1 MNLLNDP
8 IVTTTAPAGSVPI
21 RRTLPQVLAA
31 LVGGE
36 IRDFPRLRPHQRH
49 VWHALL
55 CQLAV
60 LAMREVGLVAPPADP
75 DAWTAALL
83 ALTPNDPDGAAWSL
97 VSPPE
102 RPAFLQPPIPGGDL
116 SDFKRIETPDA
127 LDMLVMSKNH
137 DLKAGT
143 LPADDPELWLYA
155 LVSLQTQ
162 EGFLGAGNFGISRMN
177 GGFSSRPALAVGPD
191 GDVSARFRRDVARM
205 EALKD
210 EIAAAREYPTKT
222 GIRLVWL
229 EPWDGATSLKLGAL
243 DPYYVEICR
252 RVRLVRSGDR
262 LAALGS
268 GSKATRIEEAKAKK
282 GDTGDP
288 WTPVIT
294 DKDGAKA
301 LTVDARGWSYQ
312 PLVRL
317 LFPRSDDKK
326 EIIGPAPLQSW
337 VAEDDAKDL
346 AYLARALVR
355 GQGKTEGYFERRVPV
370 SKALRARFGA
380 GSPTD
385 EVAAIAHERVA
396 EAGKFAG
403 KVLFPALMAALTG
416 APRTDVGERA
426 RDDDKTKDRARAR
439 QDLFDRGVDDHFFED
454 LDRELAVLDDAD
466 ARRRVR
472 AEWIVHRLKP
482 LGKAALDEA
491 ITGAVSPGSNREWR
505 IRVAA
510 RDVFEACFHKQF
522 GDQIAATSVGQ
533 TRAAQEETIDE

>member
-21 RRTLPQVLAA
+21 RRTLPEVLAA
-31 LVGGE
+31 MTSGG
-36 IRDFPRLRPHQRH
+36 IRDCPRLRPHQRH

-60 LAMREVGLVAPPADP
+60 LAMREAGLAAPPSDP
-75 DAWTAALL
+75 DAWRMALL
-83 ALTPNDPDGAAWSL
+83 ALTPHDPDGAAWSL
-97 VSPPE
+97 VSPPA

-127 LDMLVMSKNH
+127 LDMLVTSKNH
-137 DLKAGT
+137 DLKSGT

-205 EALKD
+205 DALKD
-210 EIAAAREYPTKT
+210 EIAAAREYPTTK

-229 EPWDGATSLKLGAL
+229 EPWDGATQLKLGAL

-252 RVRLVRSGDR
+252 RVRLVRSGDGI
-262 LAALGS
+262 AAVAS
-268 GSKATRIEEAKAKK
+268 GSKATRIEAKVN
-282 GDTGDP
+282 GVTGDP

-294 DKDGAKA
+294 SKEGAKA

-312 PLVRL
+312 ALVRL

-326 EIIGPAPLQSW
+326 ETIGPAPLQNW
-337 VAEDDAKDL
+337 VADDDAKDL
-346 AYLARALVR
+346 VYLARALVR
-355 GQGKTEGYFERRVPV
+355 GQGKTEGWFERRVPV
-370 SKALRARFGA
+370 SKTLRARFGH
-380 GSPTD
+380 GRPTD
-385 EVAAIAHERVA
+385 EASAIAHERVA
-396 EAGKFAG
+396 EAGKFAA
-403 KVLFPALMAALTG
+403 KVLFPAVMTALAG
-416 APRTDVGERA
+416 APRTDHGERA

-454 LDRELAVLDDAD
+454 LDRELDVLDDAD
-466 ARRRVR
+466 ARRAVR
-472 AEWIVHRLKP
+472 ADWIVSRLWP
-482 LGKAALDEA
+482 LGRAALEAALD
-491 ITGAVSPGSNREWR
+491 GAVSPGSAREWR

-510 RDVFEACFHKQF
+510 HDVFESCFRKQF
-522 GDQIAATSVGQ
+522 GDQIAAASDAPI
-533 TRAAQEETIDE
+533 RAAQEETIDE

>member
-31 LVGGE
+31 LVRGE

-60 LAMREVGLVAPPADP
+60 LAMREIGLAAPSLDP
-75 DAWTAALL
+75 DAWKAALL
-83 ALTPNDPDGAAWSL
+83 ALTPNDPDGAEWSL
-97 VSPPE
+97 VSPPA

-162 EGFLGAGNFGISRMN
+162 EGVQGRDNYGISRMN
-177 GGFSSRPALAVGPD
+177 AGYGNRPALAVGPD
-191 GDVSARFRRDVARM
+191 GDVSARFRRDVSRM
-205 EALKD
+205 DALKD
-210 EIAAAREYPTKT
+210 EIAAAREYPTKR

-229 EPWDGATSLKLGAL
+229 EPWDGVTSLKLGAL

-252 RVRLVRSGDR
+252 RVRMVRSGDHF
-262 LAALGS
+262 AALAS
-268 GSKATRIEEAKAKK
+268 GSKATRIEAKAVN
-282 GDTGDP
+282 GVTGDP
-288 WTPVIT
+288 WTPVIAN
-294 DKDGAKA
+294 KDGAKA

-326 EIIGPAPLQSW
+326 ETVGPAPLQNW
-337 VAEDDAKDL
+337 VAEDDAKEL

-355 GQGKTEGYFERRVPV
+355 GQGKTEGFFERRVPV

-380 GSPTD
+380 GRPTD
-385 EVAAIAHERVA
+385 EFAAIAHERVA
-396 EAGKFAG
+396 EAGKFAA
-403 KVLFPALMAALTG
+403 KVLFPAVMAALTG
-416 APRTDVGERA
+416 APRTDAGERA

-439 QDLFDRGVDDHFFED
+439 QGLFDRGVDDHFFED
-454 LDRELAVLDDAD
+454 LDRELAVHEDAD

-472 AEWIVHRLKP
+472 AEWIVGRLKP
-482 LGKAALDEA
+482 LGKAALEA
-491 ITGAVSPGSNREWR
+491 ALAGAVSPGSNREWR

-510 RDVFEACFHKQF
+510 HDVFEARFHKQF
-522 GDQIAATSVGQ
+522 GDQIAATSVAP
-533 TRAAQEETIDE
+533 TRAAHEETIDE